1 MSDFTLKKDKITKLY
16 KEMATLKSNYHQ
28 KLTHNNPG
36 NHMFKNICLKL
47 MPSLKLEE
55 HKLPNCDC
63 FYSFILF
70 YLDKSFLKEF
80 YHFKTNK

>member
-36 NHMFKNICLKL
+36 NHMFKNIYLKL

-70 YLDKSFLKEF
+70 YFILFYLDESF
-80 YHFKTNK
+80 